1 MILGD
6 FDIKYMPRT
15 SIKGQ
20 VLTDLV
26 AEFAESLLE
35 EEVERQNMD
44 EKLVGMVSLQEP
56 LSWRVYIDGATNQRG
71 SRVGLMVISPEKI
84 IIEKSLRLGF
94 STTNNETEYEALLV
108 GLTMVHKMGGK
119 SVEIFSDSTLVV
131 GQVKGEL
138 EARDVKMQEN
148 LNQVRR
154 LQ

>member
-1 MILGD
+1 
-6 FDIKYMPRT
+6 MPCT

-71 SRVGLMVISPEKI
+71 SRVGLVVISPEKI

-108 GLTMVHKMGGK
+108 GLTMVQKMGGK
-119 SVEIFSDSTLVV
+119 SVEIFSDSALVV

>member
-71 SRVGLMVISPEKI
+71 SRVGLVVISPEKI

-94 STTNNETEYEALLV
+94 STTNNEAEYEALLV
-108 GLTMVHKMGGK
+108 GLTMVQKMGGK

-131 GQVKGEL
+131 GQVKGDL

>member
-1 MILGD
+1 
-6 FDIKYMPRT
+6 MPRT

-119 SVEIFSDSTLVV
+119 LVEIFSDSALVV